1 MSKSKNIRPSSSI
14 AIDVLEDS
22 AARRRGRTPCRIE
35 EHVSFSTESLE
46 TYCVTNWEPIVYDA
60 LLVAAAVE
68 FADRTLRRPTL
79 KWDRQI
85 EILIPVHDPDHWKN
99 PAVSV
104 ALHDALDFL
113 TGDKWHITFRPRQ
126 KELDQPQQRRFD
138 LAQGITSVIPFSDGL
153 DSRVVA
159 GLMEK
164 ELGDKLIRVRL
175 GSKRADRNATRR
187 YQYPFTSVPYQV
199 TPGLGESVESSARS
213 RGFKFALISGLAAYL
228 AKAGQIIVSES
239 GQGSLGPALV
249 TVGQAY
255 EDYRTHPLF
264 TQRMEKFLGVLLN
277 HQVKFEFPRVW
288 HTKAETLAKYVAEC
302 QPSPWSDTLSCWQ
315 QNRQVSVDHRKR
327 QCGICAACLL
337 RRMSI
342 HAAKLTESKQTY
354 VWENLQA
361 RSFNDGAAPSF
372 PAKKITGKLQ
382 QYAIAGA
389 LHLDHLAGLQSS
401 PIDKKTLDL
410 NAFQL
415 SRCLGTPESDVQT
428 KLNRLLSQHET
439 EWKEFVQSLGKNSFV
454 AKWAIHGAYDAA

>member
-1 MSKSKNIRPSSSI
+1 MSKAKTTHASPSI
-14 AIDVLEDS
+14 AIDVVECS
-22 AARRRGRTPCRIE
+22 AVRRRGHTPCRIG

-68 FADRTLRRPTL
+68 FADRTLRRPAL

-85 EILIPVHDPDHWKN
+85 EIIIPVHDPDRWKT

-104 ALHDALDFL
+104 ALHDALEFL
-113 TGDKWHITFRPRQ
+113 TGDRWHITFRSRL
-126 KELDQPQQRRFD
+126 KELDEPQQRRFD

-164 ELGDKLIRVRL
+164 EMGDKLIRVRL
-175 GSKRADRNATRR
+175 GSKRFDRSGARR
-187 YQYPFTSVPYQV
+187 YQHPFTSVPYQV
-199 TPGLGESVESSARS
+199 TPGIGDSIESSARS

-228 AKAGQIIVSES
+228 AKAYQVIVSES

-264 TQRMEKFLGVLLN
+264 TERMERFLGALLN
-277 HQVKFEFPRVW
+277 HQVRFQFPRVW

-302 QPSPWSDTLSCWQ
+302 QPSTWSDTLSCWQ
-315 QNRQVSVDHRKR
+315 QNRQVSVDHKKR
-327 QCGICAACLL
+327 QCGICAACML

-342 HAAKLTESKQTY
+342 HAARLTESKQTY
-354 VWENLQA
+354 VWEDLEA
-361 RSFNDGAAPSF
+361 KSFNEGAAPSF

-401 PIDKKTLDL
+401 RSDKGTLEL
-410 NAFQL
+410 NVFQL
-415 SRCLGTPESDVQT
+415 SRCLGIPESDVQT

-454 AKWAIHGAYDAA
+454 AKWAIHGSL